1 MLDIKKILLPVDYP
15 NTSLSVIH
23 QAAALA
29 HHFHSEIVMLH
40 AVTPRSHAAGV
51 PEAGAGLASW
61 DLLEEIIRRAQET
74 QDQTLGPEVDG
85 LTIRRVL
92 AKGNPAQA
100 IVQTAQ
106 REKANLIMMPSYGF
120 TFDQFL
126 LSSLT
131 PKVLGGSEC
140 PLWTCG
146 HAEQSPP
153 QNFVIRNVVCAVDF
167 SSHVRNTVSWAKEM
181 ADEFGA
187 SLTLADVTAS
197 VEFWGPGG
205 DYVNPKWKAGESGL
219 AGDWA
224 PSLRRVPAHA
234 RLCNYSLSADS
245 SSERRWDLTRSE
257 WTKNGA
263 TVPQLTASGHGSG
276 CLYSFARITNT
287 AASRGLMSK
296 TKRNSQAVWSHQYS
310 TEPGPKEPLRMK
322 LGRVDQA

>member
-74 QDQTLGPEVDG
+74 QDQTLGPELDG

-106 REKANLIMMPSYGF
+106 REKADLIMMPSYGF

-197 VEFWGPGG
+197 VGFWGPGG
-205 DYVNPKWKAGESGL
+205 DYVNPKWKAALVSDAAQRLADLQRELGIKAGVFIGSGNVPEVL
-219 AGDWA
+219 NQATKQAKADLLVIGCR
-224 PSLRRVPAHA
+224 PYGVSLRTHA
-234 RLCNYSLSADS
+234 YAIIRSTQIPVLSVGG
-245 SSERRWDLTRSE
+245 T
-257 WTKNGA
+257 
-263 TVPQLTASGHGSG
+263 
-276 CLYSFARITNT
+276 
-287 AASRGLMSK
+287 
-296 TKRNSQAVWSHQYS
+296 
-310 TEPGPKEPLRMK
+310 
-322 LGRVDQA
+322 

>member
-1 MLDIKKILLPVDYP
+1 
-15 NTSLSVIH
+15 
-23 QAAALA
+23 
-29 HHFHSEIVMLH
+29 VMLH

-197 VEFWGPGG
+197 VEFWGQGG
-205 DYVNPKWKAGESGL
+205 DYVNPKWKAALVSDAAQRLADLQRELGIKAGVFIGSGNVPEVL
-219 AGDWA
+219 NQAAKQAKADLLVIGRR
-224 PSLRRVPAHA
+224 PYGVSLRTHA
-234 RLCNYSLSADS
+234 YAIIRSAQIPVLSVGG
-245 SSERRWDLTRSE
+245 T
-257 WTKNGA
+257 
-263 TVPQLTASGHGSG
+263 
-276 CLYSFARITNT
+276 
-287 AASRGLMSK
+287 
-296 TKRNSQAVWSHQYS
+296 
-310 TEPGPKEPLRMK
+310 
-322 LGRVDQA
+322 

>member
-1 MLDIKKILLPVDYP
+1 MLGIKKILLPVDYP

-205 DYVNPKWKAGESGL
+205 DYVNPKWKAALVSDAAQRLADLQRELGIKAGVFIGSGNVPEVL
-219 AGDWA
+219 NQAAKQAKADLLVIGCR
-224 PSLRRVPAHA
+224 PYGVSLRTHA
-234 RLCNYSLSADS
+234 YAIIRSTQIPVLSVGG
-245 SSERRWDLTRSE
+245 T
-257 WTKNGA
+257 
-263 TVPQLTASGHGSG
+263 
-276 CLYSFARITNT
+276 
-287 AASRGLMSK
+287 
-296 TKRNSQAVWSHQYS
+296 
-310 TEPGPKEPLRMK
+310 
-322 LGRVDQA
+322 

>member
-15 NTSLSVIH
+15 NTSLGVVH

-40 AVTPRSHAAGV
+40 TVTPRSHAAGV
-51 PEAGAGLASW
+51 PEGGAGLASW
-61 DLLEEIIRRAQET
+61 DLLKEIIRRAQEN
-74 QDQTLGPEVDG
+74 QDQTLGPELDG

-106 REKANLIMMPSYGF
+106 REKADLIMMPSYGF

-126 LSSLT
+126 LGSVT

-146 HAEQSPP
+146 HVEQSPP
-153 QNFVIRNVVCAVDF
+153 QNFVIRNVVCAVEF
-167 SSHVRNTVSWAKEM
+167 SSHVRKTVSWAKEM

-187 SLTLADVTAS
+187 SLTLADVTSS

-205 DYVNPKWKAGESGL
+205 DYVNPKWKAALVSDAAQHIADIQREMGIKTGVFIGSGDVPRVL
-219 AGDWA
+219 DQAAKQTKADLLVSGCR
-224 PSLRRVPAHA
+224 PYGVSLRTHA
-234 RLCNYSLSADS
+234 YAIIRSTQIPVLSVG
-245 SSERRWDLTRSE
+245 
-257 WTKNGA
+257 GA
-263 TVPQLTASGHGSG
+263 
-276 CLYSFARITNT
+276 
-287 AASRGLMSK
+287 
-296 TKRNSQAVWSHQYS
+296 
-310 TEPGPKEPLRMK
+310 
-322 LGRVDQA
+322 